1 MVNGVMMIR
10 LQLAETPTLFFQ
22 MQQLWESFSM
32 IFGEMIYYD
41 EEKEDGLM
49 TAGGRSLR

>member
-10 LQLAETPTLFFQ
+10 LQLVETPTLFFQ

-32 IFGEMIYYD
+32 IFGEMISCED
-41 EEKEDGLM
+41 EKVVGHM
-49 TAGGRSLR
+49 TAGDHLLL